1 MTSSIEPNGKPK
13 IVYAGKIGALVD
25 YPMRITH
32 DGTTRDVTFQK
43 FVRPPGTR
51 IIAINEK
58 SLIYLQ
64 QEARAETDNPDWR
77 LPGGKVLDTFEE
89 YIPYLEEEI
98 PTELILDAAQR
109 ELQEEAQITSNDLQ
123 IIHRSTSGS
132 SVTWDLFYITAENIS
147 KYENTHHELEPII
160 SGSWFAISDVRDMCM
175 NKQIQED
182 RSVAVLL
189 RYIDKYTNK

>member
-98 PTELILDAAQR
+98 PTELILDAASENYKKKRRLPQMIYRSFIAQR
-109 ELQEEAQITSNDLQ
+109 QAL
-123 IIHRSTSGS
+123 
-132 SVTWDLFYITAENIS
+132 V
-147 KYENTHHELEPII
+147 
-160 SGSWFAISDVRDMCM
+160 
-175 NKQIQED
+175 
-182 RSVAVLL
+182 
-189 RYIDKYTNK
+189 